1 MLVFLKSLGHISNWW
16 SQTQNMFLDQYCY
29 CSYIFK
35 HFNLCTTSSM
45 NYIFREFLQHSQ
57 DSAFKSTFGWLF
69 FAAAWNF
76 SEKVLKTLKRD
87 MHLNI
92 HNLLGILKKH
102 CHKMIFIYGIWFL
115 FFLLTHQNGYT
126 LIFQILINLFFQ
138 LYYHWTTH
146 YRTF

>member
-1 MLVFLKSLGHISNWW
+1 MGTYQIDDPRHRTCFWINTAIAVIFSNISIYV
-16 SQTQNMFLDQYCY
+16 QQ
-29 CSYIFK
+29 
-35 HFNLCTTSSM
+35 SSM
-45 NYIFREFLQHSQ
+45 NYILREFLQHSQ

-115 FFLLTHQNGYT
+115 FFLLTHQKGYT

>member
-1 MLVFLKSLGHISNWW
+1 MGTYQIDDPRHRTCFWINTAIAVIFSNISIYVQQAPWITFYGNFYNILRIALLRARLG
-16 SQTQNMFLDQYCY
+16 DC
-29 CSYIFK
+29 
-35 HFNLCTTSSM
+35 
-45 NYIFREFLQHSQ
+45 
-57 DSAFKSTFGWLF
+57 F

-115 FFLLTHQNGYT
+115 FFLLTHQKGYT